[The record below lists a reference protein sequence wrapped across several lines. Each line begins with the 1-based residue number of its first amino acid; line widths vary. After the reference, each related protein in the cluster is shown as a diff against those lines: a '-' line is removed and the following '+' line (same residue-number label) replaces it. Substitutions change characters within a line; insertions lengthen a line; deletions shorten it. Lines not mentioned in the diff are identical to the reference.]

1 MRELLGRN
9 WRRATLIATMPV
21 AMVSKFIALFALPD
35 YYFWDSNL
43 YVAATL
49 FDGNALPSHFVSS
62 MDPGEYRKFYRNFS
76 AFYNDVYSSDD
87 QTRQFTIEFYRTIN
101 IFGFDSTAQ
110 WSVFMGVIGTV
121 LLMAVAWRSVH
132 ISLPQLA
139 FFLSSVGLLNIFA
152 FSITKETIQICFFI
166 LMIVFMMI
174 VMRILRRY
182 DIAVLPMQLA
192 CLVAASMVLVLEGLV
207 FRSYYLIMIPLMFV
221 ALLLMLML
229 KKRDIPLTI
238 SSLVVFT
245 IMSTALCIMLV
256 CGTLLFPYIN
266 GALTWMRGN
275 VLARDGQVA
284 SSTLIMDLLP
294 GYGLAGAVANYP
306 LDALRMLFPVEL
318 LFKQPMS
325 ASYVL
330 FFLFQVFVDV
340 MLVRAIRTSQR
351 HGSDSDASVN
361 TGSLLALC
369 IVLAFMTV
377 SFLFEPDFGSWT
389 RHESAA
395 FPLLWMAFSSLSA
408 GRSVVCRQET
418 E

>member
-9 WRRATLIATMPV
+9 WRRATLIAAIPV
-21 AMVSKFIALFALPD
+21 AMVSKFVALFALPD

-49 FDGNALPSHFVSS
+49 FDGNALPSDFVSS

-76 AFYNDVYSSDD
+76 AFYEDVYSSDD

-121 LLMAVAWRSVH
+121 LLMTVAWHSVH
-132 ISLPQLA
+132 ISLPQSA

-152 FSITKETIQICFFI
+152 FGITKETIQICFFI
-166 LMIVFMMI
+166 LMIAFMMI

-182 DIAVLPMQLA
+182 DIAVLPMQLS
-192 CLVAASMVLVLEGLV
+192 CLVAASMVLALEGIV
-207 FRSYYLIMIPLMFV
+207 FRGYYMIMIPLMFV
-221 ALLLMLML
+221 ALLLLSML
-229 KKRDIPLTI
+229 KKHDAPLAI
-238 SSLVVFT
+238 SPLIVFA

-266 GALTWMRGN
+266 GALTWMKGN

-340 MLVRAIRTSQR
+340 MLVLAIRTSQR
-351 HGSDSDASVN
+351 QGADSGASADIGSVS
-361 TGSLLALC
+361 ALC
-369 IVLAFMTV
+369 VVLAFMTV

-395 FPLLWMAFSSLSA
+395 FPLLWMAFSTVR
-408 GRSVVCRQET
+408 RSQCQVCRQET